1 VAAPLYDPNA
11 TGYIHSVETGGMVD
25 GPGIRYVVFFS
36 GCPLRCKYCHNPD
49 TWRMKDGHQTT
60 VEDLLRDIRKY
71 QSYLRFSGGGVTI
84 TGGDPLSQ
92 PRFLT
97 ELLRACKHAGFHVC
111 LDTAGFATPDT
122 VRAALADTDLLLLDI
137 KSYNPTVYKE
147 LTGVALEPT
156 LQTLRLAQK
165 MGVPT
170 WIRFVLVPGITDNKD
185 DIRAL
190 AQFLRKFSV
199 IEKVEVLPFHKLG
212 EFKWAE
218 LGLNYELTNTPPPTK
233 TDLKQ
238 VKAILKI

>member
-1 VAAPLYDPNA
+1 MAALLYDPNA
-11 TGYIHSVETGGMVD
+11 VGYIHSVETGGMVD

-60 VEDLLRDIRKY
+60 VEEILRDMKKY

-84 TGGDPLSQ
+84 TGGDPFSQ
-92 PRFLT
+92 PKFLM
-97 ELLRACKHAGFHVC
+97 ELLRACKHADFHVC
-111 LDTAGFATPDT
+111 LDTAGFTPADT
-122 VRAALADTDLLLLDI
+122 VQAALAYTDLLLLDV
-137 KSYNPTVYKE
+137 KSYNPTVYQE
-147 LTGVALEPT
+147 LTGVALAPT
-156 LQTLRLAQK
+156 LETLRLAQE

-170 WIRFVLVPGITDNKD
+170 WVRFVLVPGVTDDED

-190 AQFLRKFSV
+190 AGFLRGFSV

-218 LGLNYELTNTPPPTK
+218 LGLTYELANTPPPTEAE
-233 TDLKQ
+233 LQRAQ
-238 VKAILKI
+238 VMLEV